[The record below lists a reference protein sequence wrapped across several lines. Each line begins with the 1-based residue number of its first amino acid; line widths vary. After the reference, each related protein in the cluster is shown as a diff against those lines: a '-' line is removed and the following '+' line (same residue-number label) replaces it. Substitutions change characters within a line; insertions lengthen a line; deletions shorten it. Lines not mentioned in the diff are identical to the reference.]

1 MPTYEYECA
10 TCKKNFDVFQSMK
23 DEPLKKCPTC
33 GGRVKRLI
41 GTGAG
46 IIFKG
51 GGFYQTDY
59 RSNSYQSSAKA
70 DSSSSTSSA
79 ASTSSSATE
88 TAKTDKPAAPAAT
101 SATTPTPA
109 ASRGAKGK
117 GKKKA

>member
-23 DEPLKKCPTC
+23 DAPLKKCPKC

-70 DSSSSTSSA
+70 DSSSSTSSSA
-79 ASTSSSATE
+79 VSTTSSTTE
-88 TAKTDKPAAPAAT
+88 TAKTDKPAAPAT
-101 SATTPTPA
+101 TPVTTPTPA
-109 ASRGAKGK
+109 PAKGK
-117 GKKKA
+117 GKKKT